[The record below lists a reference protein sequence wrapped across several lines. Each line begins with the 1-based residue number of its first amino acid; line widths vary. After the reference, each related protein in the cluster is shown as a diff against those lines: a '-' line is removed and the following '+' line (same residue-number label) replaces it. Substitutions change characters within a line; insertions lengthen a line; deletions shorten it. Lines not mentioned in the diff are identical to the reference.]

1 VKGGLWG
8 ERLPAPGVVKGSRK
22 TYFFGLL
29 GFHGRRPKRRGLG
42 GGPAVVAGWAAEGE
56 AAWEHRRPDG
66 VDNHWV
72 VGGGGV
78 KRGGT
83 MARKVRGGGGRGA
96 RVGAGARRRH
106 KGGGARWWAAWI
118 FTRWMQLRSPSL
130 LRSIGR
136 EIRAI
141 GCTA

>member
-1 VKGGLWG
+1 M
-8 ERLPAPGVVKGSRK
+8 
-22 TYFFGLL
+22 
-29 GFHGRRPKRRGLG
+29 
-42 GGPAVVAGWAAEGE
+42 VAGWAAEGE

-66 VDNHWV
+66 VDNHWA

-78 KRGGT
+78 KRGG
-83 MARKVRGGGGRGA
+83 RGA
-96 RVGAGARRRH
+96 KVGAGARRRP

-141 GCTA
+141 GCTAWPYGW